1 VSIRMMRSAWCMEIR
16 RIDEAFVPSRNLVL
30 KSVELE
36 ASLGELK
43 RFPCA
48 NHSCARMHPK
58 KPASDREK
66 KNTRPYWQLLQ
77 TADRLCCGTV
87 IAYTH
92 TQTLLVSRE
101 NARRAPRL
109 LRRGAALAPKIQDL
123 CALLYDRNK
132 CKYTIRIC
140 TMVGSAPLGDVLD
153 RRASICR
160 GYAL

>member
-1 VSIRMMRSAWCMEIR
+1 MPRYDPEWTRVLVQQRLPVSIRMMRSAWCMEIR

-36 ASLGELK
+36 ALLGELK

-77 TADRLCCGTV
+77 TADRLCCGTA

-92 TQTLLVSRE
+92 THTDIARVS
-101 NARRAPRL
+101 
-109 LRRGAALAPKIQDL
+109 
-123 CALLYDRNK
+123 
-132 CKYTIRIC
+132 
-140 TMVGSAPLGDVLD
+140 
-153 RRASICR
+153 
-160 GYAL
+160 

>member
-1 VSIRMMRSAWCMEIR
+1 MRAH
-16 RIDEAFVPSRNLVL
+16 
-30 KSVELE
+30 
-36 ASLGELK
+36 ASEETCF
-43 RFPCA
+43 RP
-48 NHSCARMHPK
+48 
-58 KPASDREK
+58 REK
-66 KNTRPYWQLLQ
+66 EHEAVLAAAANRRPPLL
-77 TADRLCCGTV
+77 RNGNR
-87 IAYTH
+87 IHTH